1 MIKFLDELMFQLY
14 SSSLSIMDVLVITLI
29 SVLAQEV
36 HWAIWIMMVPWI
48 MYSAHQ
54 KIKYDNDL

>member
-36 HWAIWIMMVPWI
+36 HWTIWIMMVPWI